1 MRIGVNLPSDCGGA
15 SGELLLDW
23 ARRAD
28 EGPFATL
35 AVTDRLAWSTYEP
48 FAVLAAAA
56 AVTRR
61 LQLMTAIAIAPL
73 RCAAML
79 AKSAATVDALC
90 GGRLTLGLGIGPRR
104 SDYAVAGVDW
114 KSRGRRFGELLGEL
128 RGYWEEGSA
137 VGPRPA
143 RRGGPK
149 LLVGGLSDH
158 ALARMAR
165 HADGYVH
172 GGGPPRAFARAAER
186 ARAAWVDCG
195 RPGRPEVFGQGY
207 FALGGAAAAKAGA
220 RHLRSYYE
228 FLGPFADKIAAGL
241 LTTPQAIVQ
250 YVRGYEEAGCDEL
263 LLFAA
268 VPDPAELTRL
278 RDVIG
283 PFVSSAVQEIPA

>member
-1 MRIGVNLPSDCGGA
+1 MRIGVNLPSDCAEA
-15 SGELLLDW
+15 SGAFLLEW
-23 ARRAD
+23 ARCAD

-48 FAVLAAAA
+48 FATLAAAA
-56 AVTRR
+56 ALTRR
-61 LQLMTAIAIAPL
+61 VRLMTAIAIAPL
-73 RCAAML
+73 RPAALL

-90 GGRLTLGLGIGPRR
+90 GGRLTLGLGIGPRE
-104 SDYAVAGVDW
+104 SDYTVAGVDW
-114 KSRGRRFGELLGEL
+114 RSRGRRFGELLGEL

-137 VGPRPA
+137 VGPMPA

-149 LLVGGLSDH
+149 LVVGGLSDH

-195 RPGRPEVFGQGY
+195 RPGQPEIFGQGY
-207 FALGGAAAAKAGA
+207 FALGGDAAAEAGA
-220 RHLRSYYE
+220 RHLKSYYE

-241 LTTPQAIVQ
+241 LTTPQAVVQ

-268 VPDPAELTRL
+268 VPDLAELARL
-278 RDVIG
+278 ADVLG
-283 PFVSSAVQEIPA
+283 AFASPAAQEIPA